1 MSHAAGTPTGT
12 RTRSSPRFGGAEQGS
27 RVPAANK
34 CRQVGKSEVYMTFG
48 IVLYHKFV
56 IDKHQLY
63 FFCSCGRE
71 QGSGV
76 ELRRPRQGQIRG
88 RRRVLK

>member
-1 MSHAAGTPTGT
+1 L
-12 RTRSSPRFGGAEQGS
+12 E
-27 RVPAANK
+27 VLNK
-34 CRQVGKSEVYMTFG
+34 VLGFLPPINVGKWGKV
-48 IVLYHKFV
+48 
-56 IDKHQLY
+56 
-63 FFCSCGRE
+63 SCGRE

>member
-56 IDKHQLY
+56 IDKHRLY
-63 FFCSCGRE
+63 FFAVAA
-71 QGSGV
+71 GSRAAGSS
-76 ELRRPRQGQIRG
+76 
-88 RRRVLK
+88 